1 MPDNG
6 NTVWRCHMV
15 INGVIQRKLAQLDDQ
30 VLHLEQAFRD
40 ISLDDFRTDWLRRSA
55 AERALQVA
63 AEILIDV
70 AERLLAL
77 QNAGP
82 AATAAEA
89 VRKLVLL
96 GILRSEQP
104 YIDIVRCR
112 IVIVHQYADV
122 DPSIVHQVVTRRLG
136 DFRSFRNE
144 IDAFLAASDR

>member
-1 MPDNG
+1 MLFPFDG
-6 NTVWRCHMV
+6 CVARGDSKDAA
-15 INGVIQRKLAQLDDQ
+15 IDRK
-30 VLHLEQAFRD
+30 F
-40 ISLDDFRTDWLRRSA
+40 
-55 AERALQVA
+55 AEKPEPCSGGSMLSIPPIGSEPLG
-63 AEILIDV
+63 AEFLIDV
-70 AERLLAL
+70 AERMLAL

-89 VRKLVLL
+89 VRKLVFL